1 VTDALRVVEEVHSR
15 INANARI
22 IWGAAIDPALE
33 RTIRVMLVIVGVRS
47 KQILGPAGRRGGR
60 PEHLDLDFV
69 R

>member
-1 VTDALRVVEEVHSR
+1 

-60 PEHLDLDFV
+60 PEHLDVDFV